1 MIDFDYFTGLHGII
15 ASLLF
20 LIAIFAWQTSNKEDT
35 RLNRLVSL
43 VFFIGFIF
51 IIRQLSLSQ
60 NSPELRW
67 AYNIGLVVVSFLI
80 AAVSLNAYRKS
91 RAERLLTLKEIVN
104 INLENPL
111 KNEINRE
118 VIRPEIQRLE
128 SLRKESGQ
136 KEKQLAKIREI
147 LDEREDKLNDLK
159 EELEEKREA
168 LEKEQKEFEQ
178 TKANHQKEKNG
189 INELESR
196 LNNEREDI
204 NKRLIAIEENESK
217 LKDEKKMFDS
227 IKRNFSG
234 KEKEYQMI
242 GLNKINLEDEKRRL
256 DVLKE
261 ELKAKERLMLNKEEK
276 LIDWEYDL
284 RIKEKRQN
292 AG

>member
-15 ASLLF
+15 ASLFF
-20 LIAIFAWQTSNKEDT
+20 LIAIFVWQTSNKEDT
-35 RLNRLVSL
+35 GLNRLIYL

-80 AAVSLNAYRKS
+80 AAVSLNVYRKS
-91 RAERLLTLKEIVN
+91 RAERLVTLKEVVN

-111 KNEINRE
+111 KDEINRE
-118 VIRPEIQRLE
+118 VIRPEIQKLE
-128 SLRKESGQ
+128 SLRKELGQ
-136 KEKQLAKIREI
+136 KEKQLAKLRDV

-159 EELEEKREA
+159 EELEEKSEA
-168 LEKEQKEFEQ
+168 LKNEQKEFEQ
-178 TKANHQKEKNG
+178 MKANHQKEKNG
-189 INELESR
+189 LNELESM

-204 NKRLIAIEENESK
+204 KKRLIAIEENESR
-217 LKDEKKMFDS
+217 LKEETKKFDD

-234 KEKEYQMI
+234 KEKENQMI
-242 GLNKINLEDEKRRL
+242 ELNKINLEDKKRRL
-256 DVLKE
+256 DILKE
-261 ELKAKERLMLNKEEK
+261 ELKAKETLIKNKEEK
-276 LIDWEYDL
+276 LIGWEYDL
-284 RIKEKRQN
+284 RIKEKQQN